1 MKIRNGF
8 VSNSSSS
15 SFVMVGTRLTP
26 ELEKTIIKD
35 FPKAEDYDNDI
46 REICEHLDLDYAYT
60 EEKAG
65 NIIGSYL
72 AYGEDSYDTS
82 EFNLNEIL
90 DNKLFEK
97 LNKFGVEKK
106 DIKLYIGTV
115 YC

>member
-8 VSNSSSS
+8 ISNSSSS
-15 SFVMVGTRLTP
+15 SFVMVGTRITP
-26 ELEKTIIKD
+26 ELEEKIVKN
-35 FPKAEDYDNDI
+35 FSKAEDYDNDI
-46 REICEHLDLDYAYT
+46 REICEQLDLDYAYT

-82 EFNLNEIL
+82 EFNLDEIL

-97 LNKFGVEKK
+97 LNKFDIEKK

-115 YC
+115 LC